1 VSSQEAFLSRVRRA
15 LRKESVPAAVRLPL
29 LPPGDDLQAARANL
43 QTRLRQQRPGLV
55 AQLQRELTAA
65 GGVMSH
71 LASVAE
77 ATRYITQVVQEKQ
90 VSLMVRWPSALLRSL
105 EVEATLQAAGMSVQ
119 VVEAAVDTPTDTST
133 PGAQGGRRQELRNLL
148 AQADVGLSGLDY
160 VIAETG
166 TLVLSARPG
175 QMRGVSLLPP
185 LHIAVGRTEQI
196 VATLADCLLL
206 LQAEGTDVQH
216 HVTSCVSFITG
227 PSRTGDIELT
237 LTVGVHG
244 PRELHLVLI
253 D

>member
-1 VSSQEAFLSRVRRA
+1 VSSQEVFLSRVRRA

-29 LPPGDDLQAARANL
+29 LAPGDDLQAARANL
-43 QTRLRQQRPGLV
+43 QTCLRQQRPGLV
-55 AQLQRELTAA
+55 AQLQRELTAV
-65 GGVMSH
+65 GGVVAHM
-71 LASVAE
+71 ASVAE

-90 VSLMVRWPSALLRSL
+90 VSLMVRWPSAFLRSL

-119 VVEAAVDTPTDTST
+119 VVEAAVDPPTDTST
-133 PGAQGGRRQELRNLL
+133 PEAQAVRRQELRALL

-185 LHIAVGRTEQI
+185 VHIAVGRTAQI

-206 LQAEGTDVQH
+206 LLQAEGTDVQ
-216 HVTSCVSFITG
+216 
-227 PSRTGDIELT
+227 
-237 LTVGVHG
+237 
-244 PRELHLVLI
+244 
-253 D
+253 